1 MTDLHSEVKARL
13 VRDDQR
19 YTSGRRRLVDLLAA
33 SHRPLTMNDV
43 LDLDGSLAQSS
54 VYRNL
59 AVLESGGVV
68 HRIHSGDGHAHF
80 ELAEDLTDDHHHHLV
95 CRVCGSV
102 FDFETTG
109 GFEKSVTRLLGEV
122 EAQTG
127 FRADAHRFDLIGTC
141 RDCG

>member
-1 MTDLHSEVKARL
+1 MTDLHNEVKARL

-19 YTSGRRRLVDLLAA
+19 YTRGRRRLVDLLAA
-33 SHRPLTMNDV
+33 AQRPLTMNDV

-80 ELAEDLTDDHHHHLV
+80 ELAENLTDDHHHHLV
-95 CRVCGSV
+95 CRGCGSV

-109 GFEKSVTRLLGEV
+109 AFEKSVTRLLGEV
-122 EAQTG
+122 ESQTG
-127 FRADAHRFDLIGTC
+127 FRAEAHRFDLIGTC
-141 RDCG
+141 EDCR

>member
-1 MTDLHSEVKARL
+1 
-13 VRDDQR
+13 
-19 YTSGRRRLVDLLAA
+19 
-33 SHRPLTMNDV
+33 
-43 LDLDGSLAQSS
+43 
-54 VYRNL
+54 
-59 AVLESGGVV
+59 VLESGGVV

-109 GFEKSVTRLLGEV
+109 GFEKSVARLLGEV